1 VTRFLAQLHQAWDG
15 RTRRE
20 QRMLI
25 VMALLVAAVVV
36 WLGIVRPLTEWRNE
50 AAGERARAETDLTEV
65 RTALARLAPSTE
77 GEARTMDARGL
88 EPVLLQS
95 AEAAGLQ
102 LTTGM
107 DPSGRIG
114 FRAADAS
121 AAAVFGWLGALE
133 TTHGLQP
140 VSLSVVENADAS
152 LQVEGA
158 F

>member
-1 VTRFLAQLHQAWDG
+1 MKRILAELHQAWDG
-15 RTRRE
+15 RSRRE
-20 QRMLI
+20 QRMLMI
-25 VMALLVAAVVV
+25 MALLAAAVVV
-36 WLGIVRPLTEWRNE
+36 WLAIVRPLTDWRNE
-50 AAGERARAETDLTEV
+50 AAGERARAGADLAEV
-65 RTALARLAPSTE
+65 RTTLARLAPAME
-77 GEARTMDARGL
+77 GEARTMDVRGL

-114 FRAADAS
+114 FRAADAP
-121 AAAVFGWLGALE
+121 AATVFGWLGELG